1 MASKGLIVV
10 AVLLAAAFLVATA
23 EQTQAN
29 KEETHAGV
37 QGGYPGGGGG
47 CGCGGG
53 GAGGYSGHGGGGA
66 GGYPGHGGCGG
77 SGGCSPGA
85 QVSGGGPQLSA
96 GCGSVHA

>member
-1 MASKGLIVV
+1 
-10 AVLLAAAFLVATA
+10 
-23 EQTQAN
+23 
-29 KEETHAGV
+29 
-37 QGGYPGGGGG
+37 
-47 CGCGGG
+47 
-53 GAGGYSGHGGGGA
+53 GYSGHGGGGA